1 MGSRGLREISPL
13 ALGSNPLGDFSHT
26 LFIILQSETQRLYIT
41 RDMASDIAG
50 DIMFEHPPH
59 HFDRWMRRTAGA
71 PRGLLRFFVLKL
83 LIEKSLSGAEIVAE
97 IEKETGG
104 RWKPSSG
111 SIYPLL
117 AWLQDKGYTKE
128 LPREE
133 GGLKRYKLTEK
144 GESFFEEQVRFGER
158 LRKKLEFLAPMLV
171 VGFRFGVNSAKWRGI
186 KEPARRFVTALL
198 DLRAALQENLTE
210 RNAKEIVEI
219 LNEGAEKLEG
229 IIEKIKKG

>member
-1 MGSRGLREISPL
+1 MSK
-13 ALGSNPLGDFSHT
+13 
-26 LFIILQSETQRLYIT
+26 
-41 RDMASDIAG
+41 
-50 DIMFEHPPH
+50 HPPH
-59 HFDRWMRRTAGA
+59 PFDRWMEHTAGA

-83 LIEKSLSGAEIVAE
+83 LKEKPMSGTEIVDE

-104 RWKPSSG
+104 RWKPSPG

-128 LPREE
+128 LPKEE
-133 GGLKRYKLTEK
+133 GGMKRYMLRKK
-144 GESFFEEQVRFGER
+144 GERFFEEHARFGER
-158 LRKKLEFLAPMLV
+158 LRKKFEFLAPMLV
-171 VGFRFGVNSAKWRGI
+171 GGFRFSVNSEKWREI

-210 RNAKEIVEI
+210 RAGKEVAEI

-229 IIEKIKKG
+229 IIERIKKG